1 MDKIR
6 IIGGQKLEGE
16 VEISGSKN
24 STLPLMTA
32 SILAN
37 EKCVLHNIP
46 KVQDVHTMELVL
58 NTLGIRV
65 NRENNHTLIIDP
77 IGLSG
82 YEAPYDLVRKMRA
95 SIYVLGPLLAK
106 LKKAR
111 VSLPGGCA
119 IGLRP
124 INLHIKGIQALGA
137 KVEIEEG
144 FINATADKLK
154 GTEIYL
160 DLPSVG
166 ATVNIMLAAVVA
178 EGKTLIENA
187 AQEPE
192 IEDVASFMNKMGAKI
207 TGAGTPVIQIE
218 GVEEL
223 TSAEH
228 TVIPDRIEAGTYIIA
243 AALTQGNVK
252 VTNAVLDHLLAV
264 QTKLVESGVRIT
276 QDKNGLRVT
285 VPNQLRPSDIKTSPY
300 PGFPTDLQAQ
310 FMTLMSIT
318 EGNSVITETIWENRF
333 MHVGELQRMGANIRI
348 QGNSAFVTGVPY
360 LSGAPVMASDLRAS
374 ATLILAGLV
383 AKGKTVINRVYHLD
397 RGYEGLVDKLTQLGA
412 NIERVKE

>member
-6 IIGGQKLEGE
+6 IVGGQKLKGE
-16 VEISGSKN
+16 VQIGGSKN
-24 STLPLMTA
+24 STLPLMAA

-37 EKCVLHNIP
+37 EKCVLHNVP
-46 KVQDVHTMELVL
+46 KVQDVHSMELVL
-58 NTLGIRV
+58 NTLGIQV

-154 GTEIYL
+154 GAEIYL

-166 ATVNIMLAAVVA
+166 ATINIMLAAVVA

-192 IEDVASFMNKMGAKI
+192 IEDVANFMNKMGAKI

-223 TSAEH
+223 TAAEH

-243 AALTQGNVK
+243 AALTHGNVK

-264 QTKLVESGVRIT
+264 QTKLVESGVRIV

-285 VPNQLRPSDIKTSPY
+285 VPNKLRPSDIKTSPH

-348 QGNSAFVTGVPY
+348 QGNSAIVTGVPY

-374 ATLILAGLV
+374 AALILAGLV
-383 AKGKTVINRVYHLD
+383 AKGETIINRVYHLD
-397 RGYEGLVDKLTQLGA
+397 RGYEALEQKLTQLGA
-412 NIERVKE
+412 TIERIK

>member
-1 MDKIR
+1 MDRIR
-6 IIGGQKLEGE
+6 IVGGTKLKGE
-16 VEISGSKN
+16 VKISGSKN
-24 STLPLMTA
+24 STLPLMAA
-32 SILAN
+32 SILAT
-37 EKCVLHNIP
+37 EKCVLHNVP
-46 KVQDVHTMELVL
+46 KVQDVHSMELVL
-58 NTLGIRV
+58 NTLGIQV
-65 NRENNHTLIIDP
+65 YRENNHTLIIDP

-82 YEAPYDLVRKMRA
+82 FEAPYDLVRKMRA

-124 INLHIKGIQALGA
+124 VNLHIKGIQALGA
-137 KVEIEEG
+137 KVDIEEG
-144 FINATADKLK
+144 FINATAEKLK
-154 GTEIYL
+154 GAEIYL
-160 DLPSVG
+160 DIPSVG
-166 ATVNIMLAAVVA
+166 ATVNIMLTAVVA
-178 EGKTLIENA
+178 EGTTLIENA

-192 IEDVASFMNKMGAKI
+192 IEDVANFMNKMGARI

-223 TSAEH
+223 TAAEH

-243 AALTQGNVK
+243 AALTHGNVK

-264 QTKLVESGVRIT
+264 QTKLVESGVRII
-276 QDKNGLRVT
+276 QEKNGLRVT
-285 VPNQLRPSDIKTSPY
+285 VPNGFRPTDIKTSAY

-310 FMTLMSIT
+310 FMTLLSIT
-318 EGNSVITETIWENRF
+318 EGNSVISETIWENRF

-374 ATLILAGLV
+374 AALVLAGLV
-383 AKGKTVINRVYHLD
+383 AKGETIVNRVYHLD
-397 RGYEGLVDKLTQLGA
+397 RGYESLEQKFTQLGA
-412 NIERVKE
+412 TIERIK

>member
-6 IIGGQKLEGE
+6 IIGGQRLTGE
-16 VEISGSKN
+16 VKISGAKN
-24 STLPLMTA
+24 STLPLMAA

-37 EKCVLHNIP
+37 EKCVLHNVP
-46 KVQDVHTMELVL
+46 NVQDIISMELML
-58 NTLGIRV
+58 NTLGIQV
-65 NRENNHTLIIDP
+65 NRENTHTLIIDP

-144 FINATADKLK
+144 YINATADKLK
-154 GTEIYL
+154 GAEIYL

-166 ATVNIMLAAVVA
+166 ATINIMLAAVLA

-192 IEDVASFMNKMGAKI
+192 IEDVAQFMNKMGARI

-223 TSAEH
+223 TAAEH

-243 AALTQGNVK
+243 AAITHGDVF
-252 VTNAVLDHLLAV
+252 VTNAVIDHLLAV
-264 QTKLVESGVRIT
+264 QTKLVEAGVRIM
-276 QDKNGLRVT
+276 QEKNGLRVT
-285 VPNQLRPSDIKTSPY
+285 VPNKLRPTDIKTSPY

-310 FMTLMSIT
+310 FMTLMCIT
-318 EGNSVITETIWENRF
+318 EGSSVITETIWENRF
-333 MHVGELQRMGANIRI
+333 MHVGELLRMGANIRI
-348 QGNSAFVTGVPY
+348 QGNSAIVTGVPY

-374 ATLILAGLV
+374 AALVLAGLV
-383 AKGKTVINRVYHLD
+383 ARGETVVNRVYHLD
-397 RGYEGLVDKLTQLGA
+397 RGYERLVEKLSQLGA
-412 NIERVKE
+412 NIERIK

>member
-1 MDKIR
+1 MDRIR
-6 IIGGQKLEGE
+6 IVGGTKLKGE
-16 VEISGSKN
+16 VKISGSKN
-24 STLPLMTA
+24 STLPLMAA

-37 EKCVLHNIP
+37 EKCVLHNVP
-46 KVQDVHTMELVL
+46 KVQDVHSMELVL
-58 NTLGIRV
+58 NTLGIQV
-65 NRENNHTLIIDP
+65 YRENNHTLIIDP

-82 YEAPYDLVRKMRA
+82 FEAPYDLVRKMRA

-124 INLHIKGIQALGA
+124 VNLHIKGIQALGA
-137 KVEIEEG
+137 KVDIEEG
-144 FINATADKLK
+144 FIHATAEKLK
-154 GTEIYL
+154 GAEIYL
-160 DLPSVG
+160 DIPSVG
-166 ATVNIMLAAVVA
+166 ATVNIMLTAVVA

-192 IEDVASFMNKMGAKI
+192 IEDVANFMNKMGAKI

-223 TSAEH
+223 TAAEH

-243 AALTQGNVK
+243 AALTRGNVK

-264 QTKLVESGVRIT
+264 QTKLVESGVRII
-276 QDKNGLRVT
+276 QEKNGLRVT
-285 VPNQLRPSDIKTSPY
+285 VPNGFRPTDIKTSPY

-310 FMTLMSIT
+310 FMTLLSIT
-318 EGNSVITETIWENRF
+318 EGNSVISETIWENRF

-374 ATLILAGLV
+374 AALILAGLV
-383 AKGKTVINRVYHLD
+383 AKGETIVNRVYHLD
-397 RGYEGLVDKLTQLGA
+397 RGYESLEQKFTQLGA
-412 NIERVKE
+412 TIERIK